1 MLIQRVYIK
10 VQTTGY
16 TQKQESQIRLCQKTC
31 KKKKRLDRSA
41 NEIFGSLET
50 MMSFYQND
58 GKRKVRGRRDAAR
71 DLKRTTLCVKHDGAN
86 VMAWACLA
94 AS

>member
-1 MLIQRVYIK
+1 MLIQKVYIK

-16 TQKQESQIRLCQKTC
+16 TQNQLCQKIC
-31 KKKKRLDRSA
+31 KKK
-41 NEIFGSLET
+41 
-50 MMSFYQND
+50 
-58 GKRKVRGRRDAAR
+58 DAAR

>member
-1 MLIQRVYIK
+1 MNANTESLHQGANNRL
-10 VQTTGY
+10 Y
-16 TQKQESQIRLCQKTC
+16 TKSTDFARKYV
-31 KKKKRLDRSA
+31 KKK
-41 NEIFGSLET
+41 
-50 MMSFYQND
+50 
-58 GKRKVRGRRDAAR
+58 DAAR